1 MPSLVRHSHFCC
13 YIRINFQKSS
23 LKSLQASSNHETGQ
37 CSAKLQRDCVVPAP
51 VSANLTPDQLRSIKG
66 QLDLVLLALETLVGI
81 GSEAILDQAK
91 SLQVASLLSDRVS
104 LWRLRQSSPLRKGQ
118 GRKKL
123 DVDEARALVL
133 ITAQLA
139 GQHRQAINQAVTAL
153 EQAAAA
159 DKPPH
164 RVAVLGDYLDRFSNT
179 YSDRMEQEAP
189 PTVLEKLAFQL
200 LIDLLFYSSGG
211 GAQRLWQTLLDRAE

>member
-1 MPSLVRHSHFCC
+1 M
-13 YIRINFQKSS
+13 
-23 LKSLQASSNHETGQ
+23 AT
-37 CSAKLQRDCVVPAP
+37 
-51 VSANLTPDQLRSIKG
+51 NLTPDQLRSIKG

-91 SLQVASLLSDRVS
+91 SLQVDTLLSDRVS

-139 GQHRQAINQAVTAL
+139 HKHRQVINQAVTAL
-153 EQAAAA
+153 EKAGTMGT
-159 DKPPH
+159 PPH
-164 RVAVLGDYLDRFSNT
+164 RMAILGDYLDRFSNT
-179 YSDRMEQEAP
+179 YAERMEVDEP
-189 PTVLEKLAFQL
+189 PQVLEKLAFQL
-200 LIDLLFYSSGG
+200 LIDLLFYSGG
-211 GAQRLWQTLLDRAE
+211 GGSQRLWQALLDRAE

>member
-1 MPSLVRHSHFCC
+1 M
-13 YIRINFQKSS
+13 
-23 LKSLQASSNHETGQ
+23 
-37 CSAKLQRDCVVPAP
+37 
-51 VSANLTPDQLRSIKG
+51 SANLTPDQLRSIKG

-91 SLQVASLLSDRVS
+91 ALQMDTLLSDRVS

-139 GQHRQAINQAVTAL
+139 HQHRQAINQAVTAL
-153 EQAAAA
+153 EKAGTMG
-159 DKPPH
+159 KLPH
-164 RVAVLGDYLDRFSNT
+164 RMAILGDYLDRFSNT
-179 YSDRMEQEAP
+179 YAERMEADVP
-189 PTVLEKLAFQL
+189 PQVLEKLAFQL
-200 LIDLLFYSSGG
+200 LIDLLFYSGSSGS
-211 GAQRLWQTLLDRAE
+211 QRLWQALLERAD

>member
-1 MPSLVRHSHFCC
+1 ML
-13 YIRINFQKSS
+13 
-23 LKSLQASSNHETGQ
+23 A
-37 CSAKLQRDCVVPAP
+37 
-51 VSANLTPDQLRSIKG
+51 VSASLTPDQLRSIKG

-91 SLQVASLLSDRVS
+91 SLQLETLLSDRVN

-139 GQHRQAINQAVTAL
+139 AQHKQTIHQAVTAL
-153 EQAAAA
+153 EKTTAQGSA
-159 DKPPH
+159 PH
-164 RVAVLGDYLDRFSNT
+164 RVAILGDYLDRFSNT
-179 YSDRMEQEAP
+179 YTERMEDQAP
-189 PTVLEKLAFQL
+189 PQTLERLAFQL
-200 LIDLLFYSSGG
+200 LIDLLFYSGSGG
-211 GAQRLWQTLLDRAE
+211 SQRLWQSLLERAE